1 MTDEVVDKI
10 LAGIE
15 SERNLQ
21 LLENLCDTMLQ
32 GSLCGLGGM
41 TPFPV
46 QSAIKHFRGD
56 FRARAQPSLQ
66 RAG

>member
-1 MTDEVVDKI
+1 
-10 LAGIE
+10 
-15 SERNLQ
+15 
-21 LLENLCDTMLQ
+21 MLN

-46 QSAIKHFRGD
+46 QSALKYFKED
-56 FRARAQPSLQ
+56 FMKL